1 MENGMQRNWRKYMIN
16 KEKFTMTNEED
27 NLYDRMKCCNNP
39 EHETVE
45 QKNYSKHRFT
55 EEYTCKNCKKTIVYY
70 IRMLRYEKY
79 DKNGNLEYDLPL
91 ADEPLY

>member
-1 MENGMQRNWRKYMIN
+1 MQRNWRKYMIN

-45 QKNYSKHRFT
+45 QKNYANNRFM
-55 EEYTCKNCKKTIVYY
+55 EEYACKNCKKTVVFY
-70 IRMLRYEKY
+70 IRMLRYERY
-79 DKNGNLEYDLPL
+79 SSTGQIEEEIPL
-91 ADEPLY
+91 SDESLT